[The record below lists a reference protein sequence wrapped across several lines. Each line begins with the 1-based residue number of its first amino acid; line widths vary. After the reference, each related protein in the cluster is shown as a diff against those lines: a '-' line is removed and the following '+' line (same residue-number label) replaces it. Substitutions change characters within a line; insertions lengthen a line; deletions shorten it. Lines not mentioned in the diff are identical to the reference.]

1 MLVGQ
6 QQQWECWLSADC
18 KQYVVKITFHFS
30 LIQMNVVELLFVV
43 VECVKS
49 RVGLLV
55 SYRSVC
61 YNMDCCV
68 LT

>member
-6 QQQWECWLSADC
+6 QQQWECWLSADSKLC
-18 KQYVVKITFHFS
+18 AVKFTFQFS
-30 LIQMNVVELLFVV
+30 LIKMNVVELLFVV

-61 YNMDCCV
+61 YNMYCCV
-68 LT
+68 LM